1 MIIALCI
8 FSFVFVTGITV
19 LVVLANHKS
28 SRRKFIEQFA
38 PEQREFARYLWDSDH
53 R

>member
-19 LVVLANHKS
+19 LVVLANHKGR
-28 SRRKFIEQFA
+28 RRKFIKQFA